1 MAENDSVTGTE
12 GADHPDY
19 RWFAGTAVFPRST
32 TDLTSAGLCPA
43 CLTILSGPRCGNCQ
57 LDLGHPAAVELWRVS
72 AETAALLERRLELI
86 GRIRHD
92 GRAALAASRDAAN
105 AVVRPI
111 STTGPSTAPTTSVWF
126 PLPTAAP
133 VEPPT
138 PTPGAAPA
146 PGGVDESGPRR
157 SSVQVI
163 LLIVGISLL
172 AVAAIF
178 FVVYA
183 FINYGVLGRSVIIG
197 AVTVASVVIASML
210 RRRSLTATA
219 EGVAALAVVLVY
231 LDVFAI
237 RANDFLSLGA
247 ADAGLYWG
255 VALLVTAV
263 LFLAWHRLSGLR
275 TPRIVGFAAIVPAV
289 GLLAAGADPRAD
301 DGTRAYVAFAAAAL
315 AGAVHHFAS
324 RRSTATRVALAGRP
338 ERTIV
343 RALAGVALAGS
354 FVGAA
359 FVGGG
364 LSAGTGMR
372 GTAPDAAWTSVPA
385 YLGVAGLAGL
395 HAWLV
400 GRDSSAPANR
410 LAAFFAALGG
420 VAAAGAAAV
429 AAVRLG
435 DPNLIVIAPPIA
447 AVLVVLAL
455 ELGWRRR
462 RRMTRGESTESAVRG
477 LRTAGI
483 AAGAV
488 LGMTLLLPGATAL
501 TATAT
506 AVSRGLLSTWQL
518 APFDVLANPSR
529 SVGLSLLALA
539 VVAVLAAAG
548 FVIGGTLRKR
558 VALLAW
564 FAATVLVLAPPL
576 LATLAATVGGWLL
589 LSVAA
594 LVAMLALDRGH
605 HAARLQA
612 PLAVLCGA
620 SGVLGYLVGWGG
632 TSTWWIASVVVVA
645 LLLASRLLPASPLG
659 RATSLGTAAVVLLIA
674 SGASAR
680 QFALPRLPRLPSVEL
695 DFDNVARAVG
705 LAAIVLVATSAFP
718 ATLQLSVLDRR
729 VLFGLG
735 IVTVGVSFATV
746 SASVASLP
754 AAARMSLLLPEFG
767 TSLAA
772 SAALMGVLLLWLT
785 RPPSPALRIERT
797 IASLCVAPTLAV
809 LLDAFARVLALPE
822 FARSVAPASAALL
835 AAVGVLAVTVLRPDR
850 AAATLNDSSEHAARP
865 RLASWATARWKRE
878 LGILLLSA
886 LALVGAVV
894 RHDAATWLVFVLTA
908 LTALVLATGA
918 HGLFGSRSPRRHL
931 GWLSLALATAGLWW
945 RLGDSR
951 VTAIEPYV
959 LPLAGVLLLVSVFVW
974 RAAASVRD
982 SAPGRVAPLIALT
995 GLLVAIVPLGIAGAT
1010 GGQARPLIVGG
1021 ISATLAI
1028 AGSSI
1033 VAPGRLRPFL
1043 DSAALAGAIGV
1054 VLVAAGRAIAL
1065 LAWRGPPDLRLDSWL
1080 VSGAVVLAACAG
1092 LQSRPGW
1099 GAGVA
1104 GRAVAGQALGV
1115 AALALLLFEV
1125 PSFVV
1130 GGALAPTRA
1139 LGTILCF
1146 SAVHVLAFAVD
1157 HPPLGRLLGWVAI
1170 AFAGAATAAAILTG
1184 ALPQVEFGTVPVAFA
1199 LIASG
1204 GLTLAK
1210 APTARTWAWLAPGVG
1225 TLLVPSLLASAADPA
1240 PWRLVGLGVVGV
1252 AIVIASAML
1261 RLQAPFLIAVVVV
1274 VIHAIATF
1282 APQIRAIYQSVEWWL
1297 WFVPVGIIVVVFAAR
1312 FERSVLTVRSVAM
1325 RIRALR

>member
-19 RWFAGTAVFPRST
+19 RRFAGTAVFPRST
-32 TDLTSAGLCPA
+32 TDLTSAALCPA
-43 CLTILSGPRCGNCQ
+43 CLTILSGPHCGNCQ
-57 LDLGHPAAVELWRVS
+57 LDLGHPAAVELGRVS
-72 AETAALLERRLELI
+72 AQTAALLERRLELI

-111 STTGPSTAPTTSVWF
+111 STAGPSTAPTTSVWF
-126 PLPTAAP
+126 PLPAAAP

-138 PTPGAAPA
+138 PTPATAPA
-146 PGGVDESGPRR
+146 PRGVDESGPRR

-197 AVTVASVVIASML
+197 TVTVASVVIASML

-255 VALLVTAV
+255 VALLVTAA

-301 DGTRAYVAFAAAAL
+301 GGSRTYVAFAAAAL

-324 RRSTATRVALAGRP
+324 RRATATRVALVGRP

-385 YLGVAGLAGL
+385 YLGVAALAGL

-400 GRDSSAPANR
+400 GRASAAPANR
-410 LAAFFAALGG
+410 LAAFFAALSG

-435 DPNLIVIAPPIA
+435 DPNVIVIAPPIA
-447 AVLVVLAL
+447 AVLVALAL
-455 ELGWRRR
+455 ELGWRRLR
-462 RRMTRGESTESAVRG
+462 LKTRGESAASTVRG
-477 LRTAGI
+477 VRTAGI

-506 AVSRGLLSTWQL
+506 AVSRGVLSTWQL
-518 APFDVLANPSR
+518 APFDVLANPSW
-529 SVGLSLLALA
+529 SVGLSMLALA

-558 VALLAW
+558 VALLSW
-564 FAATVLVLAPPL
+564 FAATVLILAAPL
-576 LATLAATVGGWLL
+576 LATLTATVGGWLL

-594 LVAMLALDRGH
+594 LVAMLVLDRGR
-605 HAARLQA
+605 HAARLRA
-612 PLAVLCGA
+612 PLAVLCGV
-620 SGVLGYLVGWGG
+620 SGVLGYLIGWGG
-632 TSTWWIASVVVVA
+632 MSTWWIASVVVVA
-645 LLLASRLLPASPLG
+645 VLLASRLLPASPLG
-659 RATSLGTAAVVLLIA
+659 RATSLGTAAVVFLIA

-680 QFALPRLPRLPSVEL
+680 QFALPRLPSAEL

-705 LAAIVLVATSAFP
+705 LAAIVLVSTSAFP
-718 ATLQLSVLDRR
+718 ATLRLSVLDRR

-754 AAARMSLLLPEFG
+754 AAARMSLLLPEFA

-772 SAALMGVLLLWLT
+772 SAALMAVLLLWLT
-785 RPPSPALRIERT
+785 RPPSPASRFERT

-835 AAVGVLAVTVLRPDR
+835 AAVGVLVVTVLRPDR
-850 AAATLNDSSEHAARP
+850 AAATLGDPPAHAARP
-865 RLASWATARWKRE
+865 RLASWATARWTRE

-918 HGLFGSRSPRRHL
+918 HGLFGSRSLRRHL

-1010 GGQARPLIVGG
+1010 DGPARPLIVGG

-1028 AGSSI
+1028 AGGS
-1033 VAPGRLRPFL
+1033 VVVPGHLRPFL

-1054 VLVAAGRAIAL
+1054 VLVTAGRAIAL

-1080 VSGAVVLAACAG
+1080 VSGAVVLAACAA

-1104 GRAVAGQALGV
+1104 GRGVAGQALGV
-1115 AALALLLFEV
+1115 AALALLLFEI
-1125 PSFVV
+1125 PSFV

-1146 SAVHVLAFAVD
+1146 SALHVLAFAVD
-1157 HPPLGRLLGWVAI
+1157 RPPLGRLLGWVAV

-1184 ALPQVEFGTVPVAFA
+1184 ALPQVEFGTVPMAFA

-1204 GLTLAK
+1204 GVTLAK

-1240 PWRLVGLGVVGV
+1240 PWRLVALGVVGV